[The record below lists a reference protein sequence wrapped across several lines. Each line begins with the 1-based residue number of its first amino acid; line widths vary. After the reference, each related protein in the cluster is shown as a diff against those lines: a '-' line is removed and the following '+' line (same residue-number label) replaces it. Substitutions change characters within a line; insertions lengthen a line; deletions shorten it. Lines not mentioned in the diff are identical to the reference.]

1 MPELM
6 HLQHETFAWLAAHD
20 VPLRKAFIVAG
31 YRADGF
37 NTSNWNRLARR
48 PDVKSRI
55 SEIRELRQKMTDATQ
70 MKPAEIVSRLHES
83 GIDTVADFFAA
94 GDRGEMQTRD
104 LSFVDLEVARALV
117 RLVRRATGLPVGFDR
132 VVASGAASAG
142 ICDRIDA
149 IIDDEA

>member
-48 PDVKSRI
+48 PDIKKRI
-55 SEIRELRQKMTDATQ
+55 SEIRELRQKMADAAQ
-70 MKPAEIVSRLHES
+70 MKPAEIVRRLHES
-83 GIDTVADFFAA
+83 GIDTIVDFFAV
-94 GDRGEMQTRD
+94 GDGGELQTRD
-104 LSFVDLEVARALV
+104 LAFVHVDVARAFV
-117 RLVRRATGLPVGFDR
+117 RLIRRATGLPVGFDR
-132 VVASGAASAG
+132 VVASGATSAG
-142 ICDRIDA
+142 ICDRIEA